1 MEFDENDAI
10 KAMRETVATAYDDDQ
25 LLNIIDMIF
34 DYYESNGLLEIDS
47 DDDDDDVDTDAIID
61 YVKRMLRRDK
71 GATVTDSDV
80 EPLVKAYLDY
90 EESLE

>member
-1 MEFDENDAI
+1 MEFDETDAI
-10 KAMRETVATAYDDDQ
+10 KTMQQAVSASYDDDQ

-34 DYYESNGLLEIDS
+34 DYYESNGLLEIDC
-47 DDDDDDVDTDAIID
+47 DDEDDDVDTDAIID

-71 GATVTDSDV
+71 GASVADSDV

-90 EESLE
+90 EESVE